1 MKSFTMMVTTCI
13 VYSILQYFLKLVV
26 RRFTRRGRL
35 AMVEYDDHR
44 NIIQGKSLSMFQ
56 FLACKEENLNTL
68 FSRQVGLN
76 MSLHQT
82 SGFDSTERKASINRR
97 CLKQFQ

>member
-1 MKSFTMMVTTCI
+1 
-13 VYSILQYFLKLVV
+13 
-26 RRFTRRGRL
+26 
-35 AMVEYDDHR
+35 MVEYDDHR
-44 NIIQGKSLSMFQ
+44 NIIQGKSLSKQCFS

-82 SGFDSTERKASINRR
+82 SGFDSTERKVSINRR

>member
-1 MKSFTMMVTTCI
+1 
-13 VYSILQYFLKLVV
+13 
-26 RRFTRRGRL
+26 
-35 AMVEYDDHR
+35 MVEYDDHR